1 MEVVMPRVYR
11 TIGAAL
17 LLVLIAACSQN
28 KPESTPA
35 EEGGEKKLA
44 DLFIYNVKSPEL
56 PPEIMARLDEARKSG
71 DYTVEATRLFNL
83 DSTRAEGAPYLDF
96 VWFWKGSANIYAEQE
111 HVHPFDE
118 FIGFIGTAGGAEDP
132 YDLGGEME
140 VWLGGEKYTIT
151 KSCLIYIPKGLK
163 HCPIQYTRID
173 SPILFFSGGMATEY
187 SMTPTEFTKEKSGER
202 NYAKNISYG
211 VNPDKVSPEAVKYWE
226 ELHEKIESTV
236 KSTRLLDLDSV
247 EGAPYVDFVWLWE
260 GSEKGPNHEE
270 HSHDWGEVFG
280 FVGTLGPEN
289 PRELGGEIEF
299 WLDGEKNLITKS
311 CLVYVPPG
319 MKHCPIQF
327 NRIDSPIL
335 LFTIGMTREYTRQ
348 SAGN

>member
-1 MEVVMPRVYR
+1 MSRVYR
-11 TIGAAL
+11 TVGSIL
-17 LLVLIAACSQN
+17 LLVLMAACSSN
-28 KPESTPA
+28 TPESTEIKPG
-35 EEGGEKKLA
+35 EGGEGIKHA
-44 DLFIYNVKSPEL
+44 DLFIYDVKSAEL
-56 PPEIMARLDEARKSG
+56 PPEIMARLEEARKKG
-71 DYTVEATRLFNL
+71 DYNVEATRLFNL

-96 VWFWKGSANIYAEQE
+96 VWFWEGSASIYAEQE
-111 HVHPFDE
+111 HVHDFDE
-118 FIGFIGTAGGAEDP
+118 FIGFIGTGGGQEDP

-163 HCPIQYTRID
+163 HCPIKYTRID

-187 SMTPTEFTKEKSGER
+187 SMTPTEFSKEKSAER
-202 NYAKNISYG
+202 NYEKNISYG

-226 ELHEKIESTV
+226 ELHAKIESTV
-236 KSTRLLDLDSV
+236 EGTRLLDLDSV
-247 EGAPYVDFVWLWE
+247 EGAPYVDFVWIWG

-270 HSHDWGEVFG
+270 HSHDWGEIFG

-289 PRELGGEIEF
+289 PRELNGEIEF
-299 WLDGEKNLITKS
+299 WLDSEKHLITRS

-327 NRIDSPIL
+327 NRIDNPIL
-335 LFTIGMTREYTRQ
+335 LFTIGMTQEYTLQ
-348 SAGN
+348 SASN